1 MGRAV
6 SLRNYLPFAIAIT
19 IILMI
24 ARPAAAADVLPFAP
38 LKAPALPVPDVEYFM
53 PNPAPALQAEFGARY
68 WFGTGKTSKNLY
80 GPPNVYN
87 GLNSRLTYNSFWVNA
102 GEFDWRV
109 AFSNGW
115 FIKGYLGGGSATQG
129 QLQDEDFPPALT
141 PYSSTTSREASG
153 FLGYGSVDVGYD
165 VVRGGDFRLGAF
177 VGYHYLNQ
185 GESAYGCTQTAGNP
199 NVCQPSI
206 PATVQ
211 VISQTNTFQSL
222 RVGVDGSVQLGSR
235 FTLWAEG
242 AYLPYVYLKGQD
254 THYLRIAAGD
264 FAGPIPED
272 GSGQGFQLE
281 AMLSYKVTP
290 YFNIGV
296 GGRYWYMTTSG
307 NSHFEDVVAGG
318 MPQPVD
324 WKTQVYGGFV
334 QASFKF
340 GPYPIGMQH

>member
-1 MGRAV
+1 MGAGRAV

-19 IILMI
+19 IILMV
-24 ARPAAAADVLPFAP
+24 ARPAAAADVLPFEP
-38 LKAPALPVPDVEYFM
+38 LKAPAVPVPDVEYFM

-115 FIKGYLGGGSATQG
+115 FIKGYAGGGSATQG
-129 QLQDEDFPPALT
+129 QLQDEDFPPAIV

-165 VVRGGDFRLGAF
+165 VFRGGDFRVGAF

-185 GESAYGCTQTAGNP
+185 GESAYGCTQNATNP
-199 NVCQPSI
+199 NVCQPAI

-222 RVGVDGSVQLGSR
+222 RVGVDGAVQLGSR

-254 THYLRIAAGD
+254 THFLRGFD
-264 FAGPIPED
+264 GPIPED
-272 GSGQGFQLE
+272 GTGQGFQLE

-290 YFNIGV
+290 YFNVGV

-307 NSHFEDVVAGG
+307 NSHFEDVIAGG